1 MAEAMAATGH
11 DPWWTQ
17 YTLVVLGV
25 ATVLAVAAKW
35 RIDRLKLLLASVEV
49 VSRTPDIRAYRTEAV
64 DLWRRLFA
72 VVLVA
77 LLVQENAEHL
87 ATVGHLVG
95 LEPLS
100 SPLAVFAI
108 AVVVAGVA
116 AVGALVRLRIR
127 EIEARLAAATRLV
140 WHHSRAALHCVRRG
154 DKTILGVMASTKNT
168 EADVSDLNR
177 QLVDFQSAKF

>member
-140 WHHSRAALHCVRRG
+140 WPRVAHASPGATAWIVAAMLLHRWLLARDDPGRAPPV
-154 DKTILGVMASTKNT
+154 V
-168 EADVSDLNR
+168 
-177 QLVDFQSAKF
+177 LVA